1 MDARAHLFG
10 IRHHGPGSA
19 ASLIAA
25 LDALDPAIVL
35 IEGPAECEA
44 IAIHAGAPGM
54 RPPVAMLLYARD
66 APELAS
72 FFPLAVYSP
81 EWQAMRWALARGRP
95 LRFIDLPA
103 EISLALRRAE
113 REAASASGC
122 GPPGDG
128 DDGAGAQDGDGL
140 TGDPLDRLASLA
152 GHSDGESWWNALVEA
167 RGAAAPVFAAIESAM
182 TALRAA
188 VEGERPA
195 TLHERRREAQMRLG
209 IRDALKQT
217 DGALAVVVGA
227 WHVPALRAG
236 AAQAED
242 RALLKG
248 LPRLEVA
255 ATWAPSTQPR
265 LAAASGY
272 GAGVTAPGWYEHL
285 WGLYRGDARAA
296 DARAAAFAAAW
307 QAKVA
312 NLLRGEGRSAPPA
325 SVIEASRLAIALASV
340 RGCAMPGPDEMRDAS
355 LAALCEGDEVAF
367 RLVETRLMIGDG
379 VGELDESAPQTPLAA
394 DLARWQ
400 KRVRLKPEALESE
413 AALDLRSEAGLA
425 KSTLLHRL
433 LLIDVPWGRLSH
445 ASSGRG
451 TFREIWTLVWLPE
464 FSVRLAEALV
474 HGVTVE
480 RAAAGAA
487 RAQAARAP
495 AVGALAAL
503 VKTCLLADL
512 PDAADYCI
520 ARLQAAAVEAADIV
534 ALMEAAPPLVSIL
547 RYGAARALPEAG
559 LRGLVRALAGEIAA
573 GARLAAHGLDD
584 AAAARMARALAG
596 HDEAVGLFED
606 AAVLEAWTAALGAL
620 AADSA
625 VAPLARGLAL
635 RRLYDRGSLGAETLA
650 VTFARALSSG
660 EAPAVA
666 GRWLEGFLGADA
678 EVLLQDDVLQ
688 RLVDGWITGLAD
700 SQFVESLPLLR
711 RAFARFGAPQRQRL
725 LERVLAG
732 AGVAARR
739 WAPATEDQAPGF
751 AAALPLLLTMLGLP
765 DAPGAPEAA

>member
-1 MDARAHLFG
+1 MDARAHIFG

-25 LDALDPAIVL
+25 LDALDPAMVL

-44 IAIHAGAPGM
+44 IAIHAAAPGM

-72 FFPLAVYSP
+72 FFPLAVFSP

-103 EISLALRRAE
+103 EISFALRRAE
-113 REAASASGC
+113 RDTAGASGARA
-122 GPPGDG
+122 PTDG
-128 DDGAGAQDGDGL
+128 DDDPGAVDRGGL
-140 TGDPLDRLASLA
+140 TADPLDRLASLA

-188 VEGERPA
+188 VEGEQPA

-217 DGALAVVVGA
+217 DGELAVVVGA

-236 AAQAED
+236 ASQAED

-285 WGLYRGDARAA
+285 WGLYRDNARGGG
-296 DARAAAFAAAW
+296 ARVAFAAGW

-312 NLLRGEGRSAPPA
+312 NLLRGQGRSAPSA
-325 SVIEASRLAIALASV
+325 SVIEASRLAITLASV
-340 RGCAMPGPDEMRDAS
+340 RGCAMPGLDEMRDAS
-355 LAALCEGDEVAF
+355 LAALCEGDELVF

-379 VGELDESAPQTPLAA
+379 VGELDENAPQTPLAA

-400 KRVRLKPEALESE
+400 KRLRLKPEALESE

-445 ASSGRG
+445 ASGARG

-495 AVGALAAL
+495 AVGALAEL
-503 VKTCLLADL
+503 VKACLLADL
-512 PDAADYCI
+512 PDAAEHCI
-520 ARLQAAAVEAADIV
+520 ARLQAAAVQAADVV

-547 RYGAARALPEAG
+547 RYGTARPLPEAA
-559 LRGLVRALAGEIAA
+559 LRELVRALAGEIAA
-573 GARLAAHGLDD
+573 GARLGAHGLDD

-606 AAVLEAWTAALGAL
+606 AAVLEAWTAALRAL

-625 VAPLARGLAL
+625 AAPLARGLAL
-635 RRLYDRGSLGAETLA
+635 RRLYDRGALGAETLA
-650 VTFARALSSG
+650 VAFARALSSG
-660 EAPAVA
+660 EAPAVS

-678 EVLLQDDVLQ
+678 EVLLHDEVLQ
-688 RLVDGWITGLAD
+688 RLVDGWITGLGE

-711 RAFARFGAPQRQRL
+711 RAFAHFGAPQRQRL

-739 WAPATEDQAPGF
+739 SAPATEDQAPGF

-765 DAPGAPEAA
+765 DAPEAA